1 MGVPLALKEKGMR
14 TVAEHLPF
22 TFASIGVGL
31 YFIDRFGYRW
41 KKVTENSVRRGRR
54 HCRIAKFAIVYSPGD
69 EFLEG
74 GVLTNIYDER
84 MKHVHTN

>member
-1 MGVPLALKEKGMR
+1 MR
-14 TVAEHLPF
+14 TIAEHLPF

-31 YFIDRFGYRW
+31 YFIDKFGYRW
-41 KKVTENSVRRGRR
+41 RKVTENSVRRGRR

-74 GVLTNIYDER
+74 GVLTNILDAR
-84 MKHVHTN
+84 TKHDVHTN

>member
-1 MGVPLALKEKGMR
+1 MKK
-14 TVAEHLPF
+14 VAEHLPF
-22 TFASIGVGL
+22 TFSSIGVGL

-41 KKVTENSVRRGRR
+41 RKVTERNARRGRQY
-54 HCRIAKFAIVYSPGD
+54 CRIAKFAIVYSPGD

>member
-1 MGVPLALKEKGMR
+1 MR

-41 KKVTENSVRRGRR
+41 GKVTERNARRGRQY
-54 HCRIAKFAIVYSPGD
+54 CRIAKFSFAAVYSPGMSSWR
-69 EFLEG
+69 EAYLPTFTTRG
-74 GVLTNIYDER
+74 
-84 MKHVHTN
+84 